1 VIETVVA
8 WTLLVWA
15 DPRFTTGGLVTV
27 QIPGF
32 ASRDACMA
40 AAGALSESN
49 ARAVASSRERGVG
62 EGERG
67 IDIKLVSCLPVET
80 RRVSG

>member
-1 VIETVVA
+1 MIETVA
-8 WTLLVWA
+8 LWTLLVWA

-32 ASRDACMA
+32 ASREACMA
-40 AAGALSESN
+40 AAGVLRESN
-49 ARAVASSRERGVG
+49 ALAVASSRERGVG

-67 IDIKLVSCLPVET
+67 IDIKLISCIPVET
-80 RRVSG
+80 RRISG